1 MRTLSSGCQAWNVEF
16 RNQAKRLAFRQGV
29 DDRKL
34 RDAADAH
41 IQVAHPHLD
50 AQLTES
56 YNSGLDDQVDE
67 LLDLIEKAGSGEDFL
82 GYIEFLGPEN

>member
-1 MRTLSSGCQAWNVEF
+1 MEF
-16 RNQAKRLAFRQGV
+16 RNQAKRLALTQGV

-41 IQVAHPHLD
+41 IQKAHPDLD
-50 AQLTES
+50 DQLTES
-56 YNSGLDDQVDE
+56 YNLGLDDQIDE

-82 GYIEFLGPEN
+82 GYIEFLGPDN